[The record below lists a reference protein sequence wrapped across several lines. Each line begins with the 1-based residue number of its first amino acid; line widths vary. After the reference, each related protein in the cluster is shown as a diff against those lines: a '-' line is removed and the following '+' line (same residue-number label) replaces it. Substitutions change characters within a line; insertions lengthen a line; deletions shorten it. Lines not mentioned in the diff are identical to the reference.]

1 MSTSNSTS
9 SWIASTIPTCL
20 FYILLVTVMLQQEY
34 FEVILRELRTR
45 YNILLLIVRNI
56 IVYEKI
62 LMQSVVGLD
71 KGSVESMKA
80 II

>member
-1 MSTSNSTS
+1 
-9 SWIASTIPTCL
+9 
-20 FYILLVTVMLQQEY
+20 MLQQEY